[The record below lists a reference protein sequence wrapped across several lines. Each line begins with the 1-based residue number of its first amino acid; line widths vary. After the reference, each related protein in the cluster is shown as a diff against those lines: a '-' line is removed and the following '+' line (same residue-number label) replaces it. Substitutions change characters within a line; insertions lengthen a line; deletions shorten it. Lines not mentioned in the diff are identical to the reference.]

1 MNNAELFASRK
12 QILEAMQ
19 GCCAAGVTNNQ
30 FVVDATM
37 LAAQN
42 VVNNFFNNMIK
53 PTLNDV
59 IQDGRQS
66 AQYSN

>member
-37 LAAQN
+37 FAAQN
-42 VVNNFFNNMIK
+42 VVNNFFSNMIK
-53 PTLNDV
+53 PTLDDV
-59 IQDGRQS
+59 TQDGRQPS
-66 AQYSN
+66 QHAN